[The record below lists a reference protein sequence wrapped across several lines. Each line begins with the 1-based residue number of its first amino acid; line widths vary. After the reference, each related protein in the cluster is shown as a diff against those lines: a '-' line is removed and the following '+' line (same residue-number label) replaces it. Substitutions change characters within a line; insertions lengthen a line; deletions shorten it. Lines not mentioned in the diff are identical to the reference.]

1 MVWCGVV
8 WCGVVWFGV
17 VWCGVVWCGV
27 VWCGVV
33 WCGVVW
39 CAVVWCGVVWCGV
52 LSSGIVHF
60 SPSIFVNFFIDIPAL
75 LPLRP
80 TLCTSI
86 FNIIAHF
93 IDCIRIFHVDL
104 PDHPVLF
111 AVDEFNYW
119 ESQSSF
125 RYRQKAV
132 QASEICVPSV
142 LKFASIK
149 KADSEN
155 YSLKNGICIGATSA
169 KHPIKKLVTYED
181 YKSSIPLV
189 IRVPCYSQVELASV
203 ISYYQRENLI
213 DPGFRTQ
220 DIVAYRMQSG

>member
-1 MVWCGVV
+1 MIHRVTWYGVMWRHDVSRGVV
-8 WCGVVWFGV
+8 WCI
-17 VWCGVVWCGV
+17 
-27 VWCGVV
+27 
-33 WCGVVW
+33 
-39 CAVVWCGVVWCGV
+39 V

-60 SPSIFVNFFIDIPAL
+60 SASIFVLFWSRLPTFSPL
-75 LPLRP
+75 LT
-80 TLCTSI
+80 TLYISI
-86 FNIIAHF
+86 LDIIAH
-93 IDCIRIFHVDL
+93 IINCNRIFYVDL

-119 ESQSSF
+119 ESPSSF
-125 RYRQKAV
+125 RYRQRAV

-142 LKFASIK
+142 LKFASLK

-203 ISYYQRENLI
+203 VSYYQRENLI